1 MATLQ
6 GHQAA
11 LVKLNWLNMGLQICS
26 ASVDGVVKIWNIKK
40 QMCQNTFEM
49 HDEKIWALDFCEHI
63 QSFEG

>member
-1 MATLQ
+1 
-6 GHQAA
+6 
-11 LVKLNWLNMGLQICS
+11 MGLQICS

-63 QSFEG
+63 QEFEG